1 MNIFHDKLRFM
12 KNIYITIFFALI
24 AFLHGCSPSVKVDPY
39 QDWSAPAIFV
49 QAEENLMD
57 DKYEQAIAGYQ
68 SLENQYPFGD
78 YTEQAQ
84 LSLIYANFRADQLPA
99 ALSAADRFIRLH
111 PRHPHVDYAYYMRGM
126 IKSNESISTTSRVLP
141 IDLTLRD
148 PSNWQAA
155 YTYYMEMLRRFPDSR
170 YAPDARQRLIAL
182 RNNLAQYEI
191 NVAEYYMGRK
201 AYLAAALRAHVV
213 LKDFPQ
219 TPQHVDALAIMFKAY
234 EGLGLTDLAEKSY
247 KVLELNDPERAREV
261 LEEDDEDDDS
271 LPLLPFRI

>member
-1 MNIFHDKLRFM
+1 M
-12 KNIYITIFFALI
+12 KKIYITIFFALI
-24 AFLHGCSPSVKVDPY
+24 AFLQGCSPSAKVDPY

-49 QAEENLMD
+49 QAEDNLMD
-57 DKYEQAIAGYQ
+57 NKYEQAIAGYQ

-155 YTYYMEMLRRFPDSR
+155 YTYYMEMLNRFPNSR

-219 TPQHVDALAIMFKAY
+219 TPQHVDALAIMVRAY
-234 EGLGLTDLAEKSY
+234 NGLGLTDLAEKSY
-247 KVLELNDPERAREV
+247 KVLELNDPERAREA
-261 LEEDDEDDDS
+261 LEEDDESGDS
-271 LPLLPFRI
+271 LPILPFKI